1 MPDRITRQLRS
12 IPQQFQTRTNGDD
25 LYIEGYFA
33 VFNSPYALWEGA
45 EEIIKSG
52 AFADTLSGDIRC
64 LIDHD
69 TRLVLGRTTVG
80 TLALREDTR
89 GLWGQVKINQDDVDA
104 MNLYARVQRG
114 DVDQCSFG
122 FNIDKESF
130 FDLGGGNCRWEIEKV
145 TLFEVSIVTFPAY
158 EETAVKARHAD
169 LAEIQRRKLETWRA
183 TMKNKIGGKNHG
195 TESPAAAQAAQR
207 QNRTA

>member
-12 IPQQFQTRTNGDD
+12 IPQQFQTRTDGDD

-33 VFNSPYALWEGA
+33 VFNSPYVLWEGA
-45 EEIIKSG
+45 EEIVKPG

-80 TLALREDTR
+80 TLTLREDER
-89 GLWGQVKINQDDVDA
+89 GLWGRVKINRDDVDA

-130 FDLGGGNCRWEIEKV
+130 VDLGGGNCRWEIERV
-145 TLFEVSIVTFPAY
+145 TLFEVSVVTFPAY

-169 LAEIQRRKLETWRA
+169 LAKIQCRKLETWRA
-183 TMKNKIGGKNHG
+183 TMKNKIGGKHNG
-195 TESPAAAQAAQR
+195 T
-207 QNRTA
+207 